1 MSAIG
6 LMFGSLVFGW
16 VSDRYQIR
24 QVPMCVMLAILAIA
38 TILFGAGQTYWQL
51 IVARMAQGMSGGGT
65 WAIGYA
71 MVGDVFPPSKVIM
84 LVGTISA
91 CALVGSLVGPTVG
104 GLLFDA
110 GGRMA
115 PFIFGG
121 GLVFFDLLAR
131 IFVGEPKQWG
141 AASKFPDSASVSSD
155 TKAVSGQQE
164 KAANG
169 LPQLTP
175 SDTEKTIVVNIA
187 PAKAPAWDHSPN
199 TPTTLGLDTFDS
211 NVVTAES
218 EAKEKL
224 SIASPKAMLRLLL
237 NSTLLT
243 CFLTTLGGSVASAS
257 LQTLLPLHLGDQF
270 NMAPG
275 PIGLLFM
282 ALVIPNVVAT
292 PAIAWVLGRYRLNRF
307 VVMAVS
313 MVLLGIALP
322 LLSLPRSLGALI
334 TMLVLTGVCIAMCTF
349 SPAPLL
355 VDYLVEYGNGYYAVI
370 FAVNNAFHAL
380 GMAVGP
386 IFAGPLYTPLHFEG
400 ANGVLSGI
408 LGLLAA
414 LVLIRPFMDWR
425 RRRLTGQPTEA
436 ANKAEASSVV

>member
-24 QVPMCVMLAILAIA
+24 QVPMCIMLAILAIA

-51 IVARMAQGMSGGGT
+51 IVARIAQGMSGGGT

-141 AASKFPDSASVSSD
+141 AASKLPDSASVSSD

-164 KAANG
+164 KTANG

-175 SDTEKTIVVNIA
+175 SDTEKTIVMNIA
-187 PAKAPAWDHSPN
+187 PAKAPAWDHSSN
-199 TPTTLGLDTFDS
+199 TPATLGLDTFDS
-211 NVVTAES
+211 NVVTAEP

-237 NSTLLT
+237 NSTLLM

-282 ALVIPNVVAT
+282 TLVVPNIVAT

-355 VDYLVEYGNGYYAVI
+355 VDYLVEYGNGYY
-370 FAVNNAFHAL
+370 
-380 GMAVGP
+380 
-386 IFAGPLYTPLHFEG
+386 
-400 ANGVLSGI
+400 
-408 LGLLAA
+408 
-414 LVLIRPFMDWR
+414 
-425 RRRLTGQPTEA
+425 
-436 ANKAEASSVV
+436 